1 MGLSG
6 RRTNRSMIETLGDAL
21 NYGWKLHVRC
31 AWGKRDAMKSICEC
45 VYSREVDI
53 ETLVL
58 TRGRAC
64 PIIRLDS
71 LLKCPRCGS
80 RRMSIKFSVPKEPS
94 TASAQP
100 SPHWTR
106 RIA

>member
-1 MGLSG
+1 M
-6 RRTNRSMIETLGDAL
+6 
-21 NYGWKLHVRC
+21 
-31 AWGKRDAMKSICEC
+31 
-45 VYSREVDI
+45 

-94 TASAQP
+94 TSAQP
-100 SPHWTR
+100 GPHWTR